1 MEEKFIKILKEMK
14 NIRPDADYSKRS
26 KIFILSSEKRTD
38 ITSEVTILKP
48 KRLGDV
54 LSVFSFYKPALVT
67 GITIFLIIMAAGIYY
82 VNNTL
87 NQNNLVVKASEVNAS
102 IQVRLNE
109 IKYLLENKSDLDS
122 TSILTVQTML
132 EKAANNLRE
141 VSASSSENNNLSE
154 SLDKIKAAEEIL
166 YRIDILLKEQN

>member
-1 MEEKFIKILKEMK
+1 MDEKFIKILKEMK

-26 KIFILSSEKRTD
+26 KIFILSSEKRAD

-48 KRLGDV
+48 KRFGDV

-67 GITIFLIIMAAGIYY
+67 GIVIFLIIMVASIYY
-82 VNNTL
+82 INNTL
-87 NQNNLVVKASEVNAS
+87 NQNNLVAKAGEVNAS

-122 TSILTVQTML
+122 TNILTIQAML
-132 EKAANNLRE
+132 EKAANNLKE
-141 VSASSSENNNLSE
+141 VSASSSESNNLSE

-166 YRIDILLKEQN
+166 YRIDMLLKEQN